1 MELVELVEVVEVER
15 MEERNDG
22 IVFNVDPNKDSGV
35 LMSSLSSSVMYLQSN
50 IQCTVSSLNKMLKI
64 RGVKKGIKSRHSKI
78 DHPDKSKLWMEDV

>member
-15 MEERNDG
+15 MEERSDG

-50 IQCTVSSLNKMLKI
+50 IQCPDRLNKMLKI